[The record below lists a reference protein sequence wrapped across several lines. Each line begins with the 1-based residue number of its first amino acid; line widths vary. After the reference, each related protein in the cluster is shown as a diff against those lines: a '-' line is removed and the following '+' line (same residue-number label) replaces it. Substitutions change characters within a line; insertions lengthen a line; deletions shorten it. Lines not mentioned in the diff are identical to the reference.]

1 MSTAVRAVI
10 GNRVDTPEKGDVAMK
25 QSRSDLGLRFTS
37 LLSPAALR
45 MELLGIVLVV
55 LLAGR
60 SMPSLG
66 KVLLQYS
73 QFLFR

>member
-25 QSRSDLGLRFTS
+25 QSRSDLGLAN

-45 MELLGIVLVV
+45 IELLAIVTVV

-60 SMPSLG
+60 SLPSLG
-66 KVLLQYS
+66 RLLLQYS